1 VGPSATG
8 GLDFAEMTPFL
19 DSKALRAHRLR
30 NTLHS
35 LLLVGGLGLVTGFCA
50 WLIWGAMGVAA
61 TLVAVGLIYAFAP
74 RMSPGLLMRLY
85 RGRLVEKGQSGLY
98 DQVLRVVDALADRA
112 ELVEPP
118 RIYVIPSMTFNAFA
132 AGTPDKAVIGITAGM
147 IERLDLRELAGVLGH
162 EISHIRN
169 NDLLILG
176 LADAMTRFAQVLA
189 YLSVVLVLVNLPA
202 FLLGDAEIPLY
213 ALALLYLAP
222 TAGSLIQ
229 LALSRTREF
238 DADLEAARL
247 TGDPE
252 GLVAALQKVERYF
265 GRFWEDMLLPVPA
278 RRIPQPSLLRSHP
291 RTEDRVARLRD
302 IGEAQLLPRL
312 AVTDESK
319 ADLVGSG
326 RLAMRPRYRWTGV
339 WF

>member
-1 VGPSATG
+1 
-8 GLDFAEMTPFL
+8 
-19 DSKALRAHRLR
+19 LR

-85 RGRLVEKGQSGLY
+85 RGRLVEKGQGGLY

-265 GRFWEDMLLPVPA
+265 GRFWGTCSCRSQPA
-278 RRIPQPSLLRSHP
+278 ASPSPRCCAPIPAP
-291 RTEDRVARLRD
+291 RTASPDCATSARLSSSRASPSQTSPRRPSWAPAASPCAPATA
-302 IGEAQLLPRL
+302 GPACGSEAGGRPQTLP
-312 AVTDESK
+312 
-319 ADLVGSG
+319 
-326 RLAMRPRYRWTGV
+326 GV
-339 WF
+339 